1 MIMLTLKH
9 TMGSARTL
17 CLLLAAISGLA
28 LSSQRAAAQQP
39 LSPQLRNAAER
50 SQTAAKVINTIMAL
64 PAEEGVPRDVIEK
77 AEAVAVIP
85 HVLKVNFILRT
96 ASKGY
101 GVISRRVPGGWTV
114 PAYYG
119 YGGGGLDAVLFSGEA
134 PDLIIFFMN
143 DKMVDYFQKG
153 RFEFERERK
162 ADAGTV
168 GAGIHKPFLERAN
181 VLVYTLRK
189 GKLAGLEVENGFW
202 SQFVLNPDNNI
213 NKVLYRM
220 KGRDVLARK
229 PVNTESLPEGVSA
242 YQRALAAYS
251 VRQ

>member
-1 MIMLTLKH
+1 MIRLTQK
-9 TMGSARTL
+9 RTRVSSQTI
-17 CLLLAAISGLA
+17 CLLLAMTTWLA
-28 LSSQRAAAQQP
+28 LSNSNAAAQQT
-39 LSPQLRNAAER
+39 LSPQVRNAAER
-50 SQTAAKVINTIMAL
+50 SETAAKVIKTIMAL
-64 PAEEGVPRDVIEK
+64 PAEEGVPREVIEK

-101 GVISRRVPGGWTV
+101 GVISRRMPGGWTV

-189 GKLAGLEVENGFW
+189 GKLAGLEVANNFW

-213 NKVLYRM
+213 NKMLYRM

-229 PVNTESLPEGVSA
+229 PVSTETLPEGVSA
-242 YQRALAAYS
+242 FQRALVGYS
-251 VRQ
+251 VR